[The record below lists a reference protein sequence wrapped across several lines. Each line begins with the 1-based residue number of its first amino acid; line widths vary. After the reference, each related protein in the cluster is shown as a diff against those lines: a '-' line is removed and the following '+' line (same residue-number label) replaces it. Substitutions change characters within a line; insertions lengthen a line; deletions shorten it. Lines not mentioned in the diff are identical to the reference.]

1 MKFVTQT
8 KVIIIKNIIFIIL
21 YIVNITF
28 KY

>member
-8 KVIIIKNIIFIIL
+8 KVMIIKNIIFIIL
-21 YIVNITF
+21 YIVNVTF

>member
-8 KVIIIKNIIFIIL
+8 KVMIIKNIIFIIL

>member
-21 YIVNITF
+21 YIVNVTF